1 MKQLLLMMAMLVT
14 WLGSIKA
21 DEIVV
26 PNIVI
31 PHGGTA
37 TLDIQLNN
45 TQQLRPEFQFLLNL
59 PAGITVVSD
68 SQKPGSRFNGKNL
81 LINCDDIGGKYQ
93 IIAQAGAVDY
103 AIPGESGTLLTVD
116 LIADESL
123 DENTILNGS
132 IEEIEFNLHGTQT
145 LANLPAT
152 TNFQITIGE
161 PADTRTILD
170 ETSTS
175 APSAATGVDVR
186 VKRTIKANEWSTI
199 CLPFAMTAA
208 QTKAAFGEDVL
219 LGDFNGYETTE
230 DDGGDITGITVK
242 FNSAT
247 AIEANHPYI
256 IKVSAAVP
264 EFTVDGVDIAPDDA
278 ELNKGTSRKPK
289 AFIGNYVAGTAV
301 ENGCLFLNNNKF
313 WYSVGTTTIKGYRA
327 YFNFFDLLT
336 DFEDNYAE
344 ARVFISFDNKET
356 TGIKD
361 LQRAND
367 DGKYYNLNGMNMKN
381 VEKGLYIKNG
391 KKVVVK

>member
-1 MKQLLLMMAMLVT
+1 MMTMLVT
-14 WLGSIKA
+14 WLGSIEA
-21 DEIVV
+21 DEIIV

-59 PAGITVVSD
+59 PEGITVVSD

-132 IEEIEFNLHGTQT
+132 VEEIEFNLHGTQT

-152 TNFQITIGE
+152 AVFQITIGA
-161 PADTRTILD
+161 PADTRTVLD
-170 ETSTS
+170 ETSTT

-186 VKRTIKANEWSTI
+186 VRRTIKANEWSTI
-199 CLPFAMTAA
+199 CLPFAMTTA
-208 QTKAAFGEDVL
+208 QVKAAFGDDVE
-219 LGDFNGYETTE
+219 LGDFTGYDTTE

-256 IKVSAAVP
+256 IKVSAAVT
-264 EFTVDGVDIAPDDA
+264 EFTVDGVDVAPDDA
-278 ELNKGTSRKPK
+278 EINKGTSRKPK

-301 ENGCLFLNNNKF
+301 ENGCLFLNGNKF

-336 DFEDNYAE
+336 DFEENYAE
-344 ARVFISFDNKET
+344 APVFIFFDNET
-356 TGIKD
+356 TGILFSSDVRHEYRGIECSRHGRK
-361 LQRAND
+361 LMMALLALLSAVND
-367 DGKYYNLNGMNMKN
+367 CVSDT
-381 VEKGLYIKNG
+381 
-391 KKVVVK
+391 